1 MGFYLHIEVNSSLSP
16 SEFRER
22 VITPLGE
29 ALEREE
35 LGRVLDGHEEDD
47 TSEGTFELALHV
59 TDQERARAVVEELLR
74 SIDSGG
80 QVNG

>member
-1 MGFYLHIEVNSSLSP
+1 MGFYLHIEVDSSLSP

-35 LGRVLDGHEEDD
+35 LGRVLDGDEEDD
-47 TSEGTFELALHV
+47 PPEGTYELSLEV

-74 SIDSGG
+74 SVDS
-80 QVNG
+80 